1 MGVEHIWTV
10 DPTGRRAYIASRTGF
25 VQPQGRELT
34 LPGTPIRISLDELF
48 AELDEAGQ
56 IR

>member
-10 DPTGRRAYIASRTGF
+10 DPTGRRAYIASPAGF
-25 VQPQGRELT
+25 VQPQGRDLT
-34 LPGTPIRISLDELF
+34 IAGTHIRISLDDLF
-48 AELDEAGQ
+48 AELDEAEQ